1 MGRVPLILSLIVVI
15 ASGMEKVWNIF
26 FLAVGL
32 GLLSNLCAYL
42 LAPQWSYLMLLAVI
56 CLLLVLRPAG
66 LSAVKTVRD
75 Y

>member
-1 MGRVPLILSLIVVI
+1 
-15 ASGMEKVWNIF
+15 
-26 FLAVGL
+26 VGL

-42 LAPQWSYLMLLAVI
+42 LAPQWSYLVLLAVI

-66 LSAVKTVRD
+66 LSAVKAGRD